1 MTERVAFERGK
12 HGLKA
17 TRKFLRSGVVGAR
30 DEALSDEK
38 VAKLSDDDV
47 DRLRDLG
54 LVELTDGRGV
64 VSGGDA
70 ETAATAPSTET
81 AATTTEA
88 KAPAAKAPAAK

>member
-17 TRKFLRSGVVGAR
+17 TRLFLHAGVRGTAG
-30 DEALSDEK
+30 ETLSDE
-38 VAKLSDDDV
+38 AAARLSDDDV
-47 DRLRDLG
+47 ERLRDLG

-70 ETAATAPSTET
+70 ETATTET
-81 AATTTEA
+81 AAKA
-88 KAPAAKAPAAK
+88 KAPAAK